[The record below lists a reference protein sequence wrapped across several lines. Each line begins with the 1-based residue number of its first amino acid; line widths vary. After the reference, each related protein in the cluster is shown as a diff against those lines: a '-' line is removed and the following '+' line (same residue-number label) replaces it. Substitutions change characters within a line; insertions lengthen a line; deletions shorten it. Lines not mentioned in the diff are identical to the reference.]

1 MQLGKWESIYLR
13 GNLENIKENYR
24 KTIENIKVN
33 YNIMFYNSIIK
44 EYNILRTPFHFHKIF
59 RKTSD

>member
-24 KTIENIKVN
+24 KAIENIKVN

-44 EYNILRTPFHFHKIF
+44 EYHILRTPFHFHKIL
-59 RKTSD
+59 RKTFN